1 MILLQ
6 QAQSH
11 VKSRFYLSPL
21 TGTHNMTKLFIE
33 DLDLAGKR
41 VLIRVDFN
49 VPVKNGVVESDKRI
63 RAALPTIKSAL
74 DKGASVVLMSHL
86 GRPNGTKN
94 TKYTLAPVAKRLE
107 ELLGRPVTFLNDC
120 VGAEVEAACAKLEA
134 GKVVLLENVRFYL
147 EEEGKAKDAEGN
159 SIKADKAK
167 VEEFRA
173 SLSRLGDVF
182 INDAFGTAHRAHSS
196 MVGVN
201 LPRAA
206 GYLLKKELD
215 FLGEAVN
222 KPVRPLVAIIG
233 GSKISGKIDVIEAL
247 LPKVDKLLIGGGM
260 AFTFLKA
267 QGKEI
272 GRSLCENDKV
282 ELARSLMAKAGDKLV
297 LPTDTMVTK
306 KLDFDARTLDGLVE
320 VSCDAIPADQ
330 EGVDIGSKSAAEY
343 AEIVRNAKTVLW
355 NGPMGVFEIDAS
367 AVGTY
372 AVANALVEAT
382 AKGAITIVG
391 GGDSVAAVE
400 KAGLEDKVSHVSTGG
415 GASLEFL
422 EGKALPGV
430 DALSDK

>member
-1 MILLQ
+1 M
-6 QAQSH
+6 A
-11 VKSRFYLSPL
+11 
-21 TGTHNMTKLFIE
+21 KLFIE

-63 RAALPTIKSAL
+63 RAALPTIRYAL
-74 DKGASVVLMSHL
+74 EQGASVVLMSHL
-86 GRPNGTKN
+86 GRPNGQKVE
-94 TKYTLAPVAKRLE
+94 KYSLAPVANRLS
-107 ELLGRPVTFLNDC
+107 ELLGSPVTFLADC
-120 VGAEVEAACAKLEA
+120 VGAEVEAACANLAA
-134 GKVVLLENVRFYL
+134 GQVVLLENVRFHI

-159 SIKADKAK
+159 SVKADPAK
-167 VEEFRA
+167 VAAFRA
-173 SLSRLGDVF
+173 SLSKLGDVF
-182 INDAFGTAHRAHSS
+182 VNDAFGTAHRAHSS
-196 MVGVN
+196 MVGVD

-233 GSKISGKIDVIEAL
+233 GSKISGKIDVIQAL
-247 LPKVDKLLIGGGM
+247 LPKVDKLIIGGGM

-267 QGKEI
+267 QGFEI
-272 GRSLCENDKV
+272 GKSLCENDKV
-282 ELARSLMAKAGDKLV
+282 DLARDLMAQAGDKLV
-297 LPTDTMVTK
+297 LPSDTMVTRA
-306 KLDFDARTLDGLVE
+306 LNFDARTLDGLVE
-320 VSCDAIPADQ
+320 VQSTAIPADQ
-330 EGVDIGSKSAAEY
+330 EGVDIGSATRATY
-343 AEIVRNAKTVLW
+343 AEIIKSAKTVLW

-367 AVGTY
+367 AEGTF
-372 AVANALVEAT
+372 AVAHALVDAT
-382 AKGAITIVG
+382 ANGAITIVG

>member
-1 MILLQ
+1 M
-6 QAQSH
+6 A
-11 VKSRFYLSPL
+11 
-21 TGTHNMTKLFIE
+21 KLFIE

-63 RAALPTIKSAL
+63 RAALPTIRYAL
-74 DKGASVVLMSHL
+74 AQGASVVLMSHL
-86 GRPNGTKN
+86 GRPNGQKVE
-94 TKYTLAPVAKRLE
+94 KYSLAPVAARLT
-107 ELLGRPVTFLNDC
+107 ELLGSPVTFLADC
-120 VGAEVEAACAKLEA
+120 VGAEVEAACAKLTA
-134 GKVVLLENVRFYL
+134 GQVVLLENVRFHI
-147 EEEGKAKDAEGN
+147 EEEGKAKDADGN
-159 SIKADKAK
+159 SVKADPAK
-167 VEEFRA
+167 VAAFRA
-173 SLSRLGDVF
+173 SLSKLGDVF
-182 INDAFGTAHRAHSS
+182 VNDAFGTAHRAHSS
-196 MVGVN
+196 MVGVD

-233 GSKISGKIDVIEAL
+233 GSKISGKIDVIQAL
-247 LPKVDKLLIGGGM
+247 LPKVDKLIIGGGM

-267 QGKEI
+267 QGFEI
-272 GRSLCENDKV
+272 GKSLCENDKV
-282 ELARSLMAKAGDKLV
+282 DLARELMAQAGDKLV
-297 LPTDTMVTK
+297 LPSDTMVTRA
-306 KLDFDARTLDGLVE
+306 LNFDARTLDGLVE
-320 VSCDAIPADQ
+320 VQSTAIPADQ
-330 EGVDIGSKSAAEY
+330 EGVDIGSATRATYAAIIKS
-343 AEIVRNAKTVLW
+343 AKTVLW

-367 AVGTY
+367 AEGTF
-372 AVANALVEAT
+372 AVAHALVDAT
-382 AKGAITIVG
+382 ANGAITIVG

>member
-1 MILLQ
+1 
-6 QAQSH
+6 
-11 VKSRFYLSPL
+11 
-21 TGTHNMTKLFIE
+21 MTKLFIE
-33 DLDLAGKR
+33 DLQLAGKR
-41 VLIRVDFN
+41 ALIRVDFN

-63 RAALPTIKSAL
+63 RAALPTIKYAIEQ
-74 DKGASVVLMSHL
+74 GASVVLMSHL
-86 GRPNGTKN
+86 GRPNGEKIA
-94 TKYTLAPVAKRLE
+94 KYTLAPVAKRLE
-107 ELLGRPVTFLNDC
+107 ELLGRPVQFLNDC
-120 VGAEVEAACAKLEA
+120 VGAEVEAAVGKLKA
-134 GKVVLLENVRFYL
+134 GEVVLLENVRFYL
-147 EEEGKAKDAEGN
+147 EEEGKAKDKDGN
-159 SIKADKAK
+159 SVKADPAK
-167 VEEFRA
+167 VTEFRA
-173 SLSRLGDVF
+173 ALSRLGDVF

-196 MVGVN
+196 VVGID
-201 LPRAA
+201 LPRAS

-233 GSKISGKIDVIEAL
+233 GSKISGKIDVVEAL

-260 AFTFLKA
+260 AFTFFAAKGLEV
-267 QGKEI
+267 GK
-272 GRSLCENDKV
+272 SLCERDKID
-282 ELARSLMAKAGDKLV
+282 LARALMEKAGDKLE

-306 KLDFDARTLDGLVE
+306 KLDFDARTLDGLVQ
-320 VSCDAIPADQ
+320 VAATAIPADQ
-330 EGVDIGSKSAAEY
+330 EGVDIGSETRARY

-367 AVGTY
+367 AEGTY
-372 AVANALVEAT
+372 AVAHALVEAT

-430 DALSDK
+430 EALSDK